1 MEAAGTKFGLGVTWA
16 GCFCQCVTGLR
27 KHMGRSIPGARKHG
41 REEMFPAPEKLTVE
55 GETDEDCSQA
65 EFCSRNTCK
74 NYGKTEEGVKH

>member
-1 MEAAGTKFGLGVTWA
+1 
-16 GCFCQCVTGLR
+16 
-27 KHMGRSIPGARKHG
+27 MGRSIPGARKHG